1 MKKYRLINNVL
12 GWIVFAI
19 ASAVYLMTIEPTASF
34 WDCGEFIAS
43 AYKLEVGHPPGAPF
57 FMLTANLFTQLAS
70 DPSGVAKMVNCMS
83 ALFSGLTIL
92 FLFWTITHLARKV
105 IVGRGEAPS
114 FGQTLTIMGSGL
126 VGALAFTFSDTFWFS
141 AVEGEVYAYS
151 SLFTAVVFWLILK
164 WEEVADQPHA
174 DRWIVLIAYLMGLS
188 IGVHLL
194 NLLCIPAMVLV
205 YYYKKCANPT
215 MKGTIAALLV
225 SFVIIVLM
233 MYGVVQGLVEVCGY
247 FELFFVNVLGMPYN
261 SGVLAYVLVVAGVL
275 IWSIWETMRDEIHPT
290 RMKVAFILSVVL
302 IGVPFIG
309 SGYVIAIL
317 LTAALALY
325 LFRSKSL
332 NIKMLNTVLVSL
344 LVVVVGYSS
353 YALTLIRA
361 TADTPMNQNAPSD
374 IFTLRTYLAREQYG
388 QTPLLYGQT
397 YVSEVQRE
405 NEGGNCVPV
414 TKQGEP
420 TWSRVIKK
428 DPKEKDRY
436 YISRYNQ
443 EYQYVD
449 ELNMLFPRM
458 YSSDPRHIEAYK
470 EWAQVK
476 GEPVRYNYCGETKTA
491 MKPTFG
497 ENLRFFFSYQVN
509 FMYWRYFMWNFS
521 GRQNDIQG
529 NGEVLNGNWIT
540 GIPFIDTVLVGPQ
553 DNMPDDI
560 ANNKGHNVY
569 YMLPLLLGILGLL
582 FQAYSGDKGIQSFWV
597 TFFLFFMTGLAIVLY
612 LNQPPYQ
619 PRERDYA
626 YAGSFYA
633 FCIWIGFGVA
643 ALAKGLERFGKLNPV
658 IAGSVATLLCLF
670 VPIQMAGQNWD
681 DHDRSERY
689 VCRDFGANYLES
701 CEPNAVLFTNGD
713 NDTFPL
719 WYAQEVEG
727 IRTDVRVCNTS
738 YLQTDWYIDQMKKQ
752 AYESAPLPIT
762 WTRDQYI
769 QGTRDAAYIIPLT
782 KDSIDLD
789 TALKFVRSDDPK
801 FKKIPGISQE
811 LDYIP
816 SDKLY
821 YRVDS
826 VAGAK
831 ALGGHTAGMVDKMMI
846 DLTGKNA
853 LGKQELTILDM
864 LQTNNFE
871 RPMYYAMTVN
881 PDQFI
886 NLNGY
891 FEQTGMAY
899 GIVPKHAGMQPNT
912 EKMFDNVMNKFK
924 WGGVDKP
931 GIYID
936 ENTMRMCKSYRQFVF
951 NKLAEALLKEGKNE
965 KALQVLD
972 KCMEVLPPENVPL
985 DYTGLSTGEC
995 YYVLGQKEKAE
1006 QIFTAIADN
1015 AMRNIN
1021 WFFRLNAVQ
1030 LASVTA
1036 ELEHNLAVMNQVLI
1050 VNKHYNPEFNKKYQ
1064 EEFDNYRMAYS
1075 SVRKE

>member
-1 MKKYRLINNVL
+1 M
-12 GWIVFAI
+12 
-19 ASAVYLMTIEPTASF
+19 
-34 WDCGEFIAS
+34 
-43 AYKLEVGHPPGAPF
+43 
-57 FMLTANLFTQLAS
+57 
-70 DPSGVAKMVNCMS
+70 
-83 ALFSGLTIL
+83 
-92 FLFWTITHLARKV
+92 
-105 IVGRGEAPS
+105 
-114 FGQTLTIMGSGL
+114 
-126 VGALAFTFSDTFWFS
+126 
-141 AVEGEVYAYS
+141 
-151 SLFTAVVFWLILK
+151 
-164 WEEVADQPHA
+164 
-174 DRWIVLIAYLMGLS
+174 
-188 IGVHLL
+188 
-194 NLLCIPAMVLV
+194 
-205 YYYKKCANPT
+205 
-215 MKGTIAALLV
+215 
-225 SFVIIVLM
+225 
-233 MYGVVQGLVEVCGY
+233 
-247 FELFFVNVLGMPYN
+247 
-261 SGVLAYVLVVAGVL
+261 
-275 IWSIWETMRDEIHPT
+275 
-290 RMKVAFILSVVL
+290 
-302 IGVPFIG
+302 
-309 SGYVIAIL
+309 
-317 LTAALALY
+317 
-325 LFRSKSL
+325 
-332 NIKMLNTVLVSL
+332 
-344 LVVVVGYSS
+344 
-353 YALTLIRA
+353 
-361 TADTPMNQNAPSD
+361 
-374 IFTLRTYLAREQYG
+374 
-388 QTPLLYGQT
+388 
-397 YVSEVQRE
+397 
-405 NEGGNCVPV
+405 
-414 TKQGEP
+414 
-420 TWSRVIKK
+420 
-428 DPKEKDRY
+428 
-436 YISRYNQ
+436 
-443 EYQYVD
+443 
-449 ELNMLFPRM
+449 
-458 YSSDPRHIEAYK
+458 
-470 EWAQVK
+470 
-476 GEPVRYNYCGETKTA
+476 
-491 MKPTFG
+491 
-497 ENLRFFFSYQVN
+497 
-509 FMYWRYFMWNFS
+509 
-521 GRQNDIQG
+521 
-529 NGEVLNGNWIT
+529 
-540 GIPFIDTVLVGPQ
+540 
-553 DNMPDDI
+553 
-560 ANNKGHNVY
+560 
-569 YMLPLLLGILGLL
+569 
-582 FQAYSGDKGIQSFWV
+582 
-597 TFFLFFMTGLAIVLY
+597 
-612 LNQPPYQ
+612 
-619 PRERDYA
+619 
-626 YAGSFYA
+626 
-633 FCIWIGFGVA
+633 
-643 ALAKGLERFGKLNPV
+643 
-658 IAGSVATLLCLF
+658 
-670 VPIQMAGQNWD
+670 
-681 DHDRSERY
+681 
-689 VCRDFGANYLES
+689 ES

>member
-70 DPSGVAKMVNCMS
+70 DSSGVAKMVNCMS

-105 IVGRGEAPS
+105 IVGGGEAPS

-612 LNQPPYQ
+612 LNQTPYQ

-670 VPIQMAGQNWD
+670 MPIQMAGQNWD
-681 DHDRSERY
+681 DHDRSGRY

-826 VAGAK
+826 VAGTK

>member
-105 IVGRGEAPS
+105 IVGGGEAPS

-317 LTAALALY
+317 LTVALALY

-681 DHDRSERY
+681 DHDRSGRY